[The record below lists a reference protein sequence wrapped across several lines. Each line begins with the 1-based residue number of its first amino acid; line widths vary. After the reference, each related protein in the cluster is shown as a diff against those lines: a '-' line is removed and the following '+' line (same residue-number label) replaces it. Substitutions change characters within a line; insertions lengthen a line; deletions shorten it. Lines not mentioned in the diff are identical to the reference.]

1 MKKKNTVILILLSIF
16 FAFPQIILA
25 ETDSEKLIG
34 LIQVWTSNAEKAPKG
49 YLVADGR
56 AVSRTTYK
64 KLFDKIGTTYGAGD
78 GSTTFN
84 LPNLSGRTVVGVNT
98 SDNDFSSL
106 GKKGGEKAVALSVSQ
121 MPSHTHIQKEH
132 NHLQNS
138 HTHVQDQHTH
148 TQVAHTHI
156 QNSHT
161 HAQNSHNHSQN
172 QHRHDGNG
180 WSFSLFIGTQSNED
194 VGTIAG
200 STHKMTQVAKG
211 SGFWSNASTTAG
223 TVATNTNTI
232 ATNNPATATNNGTTA
247 INRNTTA
254 INENTT
260 AINKSTVATNQNTGG
275 GKAHNNLQ
283 PYVVMNYIIKY
294 E

>member
-1 MKKKNTVILILLSIF
+1 
-16 FAFPQIILA
+16 
-25 ETDSEKLIG
+25 
-34 LIQVWTSNAEKAPKG
+34 
-49 YLVADGR
+49 
-56 AVSRTTYK
+56 
-64 KLFDKIGTTYGAGD
+64 
-78 GSTTFN
+78 
-84 LPNLSGRTVVGVNT
+84 
-98 SDNDFSSL
+98 
-106 GKKGGEKAVALSVSQ
+106 
-121 MPSHTHIQKEH
+121 MPS
-132 NHLQNS
+132 
-138 HTHVQDQHTH
+138 
-148 TQVAHTHI
+148 HTHI

-194 VGTIAG
+194 VGTISG

-211 SGFWSNASTTAG
+211 SGFWSSASTTAG

-260 AINKSTVATNQNTGG
+260 AVNKSTIATNQNTGG